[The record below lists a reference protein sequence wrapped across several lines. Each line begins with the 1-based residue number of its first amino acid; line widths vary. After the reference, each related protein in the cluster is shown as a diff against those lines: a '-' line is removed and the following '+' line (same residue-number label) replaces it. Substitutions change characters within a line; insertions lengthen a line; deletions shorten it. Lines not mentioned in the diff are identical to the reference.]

1 MATPLTYGDLG
12 PLQDKLSTAAH
23 EWNNIGVQLGFHP
36 GVLAGIRS
44 KSYGDPMT
52 ALAELL
58 TQWLQRVEP
67 PPTLGALC
75 AAIGGGVIRRQD
87 LDARLRQEQ
96 SDFPTLK
103 GTIGLNTNYYCMLL
117 TISKTM

>member
-1 MATPLTYGDLG
+1 MLTVNDLG
-12 PLQDKLSTAAH
+12 PLQAKLATTAA

-36 GVLAGIRS
+36 GDLANIRS

-52 ALAELL
+52 GLAELL

-75 AAIGGGVIRRQD
+75 AVMGGGVIRRQD
-87 LDARLRQEQ
+87 LDARLRQEYRDLP
-96 SDFPTLK
+96 SL
-103 GTIGLNTNYYCMLL
+103 MA
-117 TISKTM
+117 